1 MNMPTYHPF
10 RSAKAKEQY
19 LKYYDR
25 RAQQWPVVSESIMV
39 ATSYG
44 QTFVRISGPKDAP
57 LLVLLP
63 SAAATSLFW
72 GPNIQAFSACY
83 RVYAVDNIYDFGRS
97 VYTRPIK
104 SPADLTTWLDELFSA
119 LELGDQINLMGLSYG
134 AWLTSQYAL
143 RFPNR
148 LNKIV
153 LCAPPATIFPLP
165 GAWAWYG
172 LTALIPHRYFLRNMT
187 RWMFQDLTRKKDEA
201 SRKLVADLVED
212 AFIGLRCFKLKMPV
226 TPTVL
231 ADQELQSLT
240 MSTLFLVGEHEVVYP
255 AQKAI
260 QRIRKV
266 APQIHTAIIPNAG
279 HDLTIVQAEMVNRKV
294 LEFLKHL

>member
-1 MNMPTYHPF
+1 MKMSVYHPF
-10 RSAKAKEQY
+10 RSAKTKERY
-19 LKYYDR
+19 LLYYDR
-25 RAQQWPVVSESIMV
+25 RAQQWPVISESRTV
-39 ATSYG
+39 ETSYG
-44 QTFVRISGPKDAP
+44 QTFIRISGPQDAP
-57 LLVLLP
+57 PLVLLP

-72 GPNIQAFSACY
+72 GPNIQALSACY

-119 LELGDQINLMGLSYG
+119 LALGDQINLMGLSYG
-134 AWLTSQYAL
+134 AWLISQYAL

-148 LNKIV
+148 LHKIV

-187 RWMFQDLTRKKDEA
+187 RWMFKDLTQKQDEA

-212 AFIGLRCFKLKMPV
+212 AFIGLRCFKLKMLV
-226 TPTVL
+226 APTVL
-231 ADQELQSLT
+231 EDQELRSLT
-240 MSTLFLVGEHEVVYP
+240 VPTLFLVGEHEVVYP
-255 AQKAI
+255 AQEAI
-260 QRIRKV
+260 QRIRKA
-266 APQIHTAIIPNAG
+266 APQINTAIIPNAG
-279 HDLTIVQAEMVNRKV
+279 HDLTIVQAELVNRKV
-294 LEFLKHL
+294 LEFLKQP